1 MLGRSCQSARFR
13 HADRQKPGR
22 WSFFSSRR
30 RKRTLY
36 RRFRELAWVGGCV
49 TAPAARTSPGRWR
62 GSQPRAPW
70 YFGSIRTAH
79 HGGHG
84 AVDIVGPVAP
94 PGHARGLGNAGVYTN
109 QRKWPLGIVLGHLC
123 TLLRLARVTRAAVG
137 TQECTQIGGS
147 GLSEPFW
154 GICVHCC
161 AVVDRCGDA
170 GVYTN
175 RQKWP
180 LGAVLGHLCTLLRL
194 ARVTREWRRR

>member
-1 MLGRSCQSARFR
+1 MEL
-13 HADRQKPGR
+13 
-22 WSFFSSRR
+22 FSSRQ

-109 QRKWPLGIVLGHLC
+109 RRKWPLGIVLGHLC
-123 TLLRLARVTRAAVG
+123 TLLRFCRQMWGRRSVHRSAKMASLGCFGAFVYTVATREGHARVV
-137 TQECTQIGGS
+137 
-147 GLSEPFW
+147 P
-154 GICVHCC
+154 
-161 AVVDRCGDA
+161 
-170 GVYTN
+170 
-175 RQKWP
+175 P
-180 LGAVLGHLCTLLRL
+180 LGWRLCRSSNPHKPPKEPPIETGQQVPGTHRRKVWSLS
-194 ARVTREWRRR
+194 ARRAPLVRREMRQAH